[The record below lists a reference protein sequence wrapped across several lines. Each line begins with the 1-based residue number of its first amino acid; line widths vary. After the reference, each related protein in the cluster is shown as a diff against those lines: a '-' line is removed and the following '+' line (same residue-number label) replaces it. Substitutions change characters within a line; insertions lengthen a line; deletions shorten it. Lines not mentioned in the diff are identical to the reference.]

1 VTDAATLKTPQ
12 PRGVAIIV
20 ADMGKITQIVMTCV
34 ASAVFGFAGAA
45 AAILV
50 FQDDLRGEQGVAG
63 PQGEA
68 GPPGPPGP
76 TGLGMDRL
84 AGSFVVEGLLGCPPG
99 TSSYGLGSGS
109 GSVVT
114 EVKLTPPI
122 EGFTPGG
129 ADVTTRDLCR
139 IDAT

>member
-1 VTDAATLKTPQ
+1 VTDAANPETASSPV
-12 PRGVAIIV
+12 VAIIV

-34 ASAVFGFAGAA
+34 AAAVFGFAGTT

-76 TGLGMDRL
+76 SGLGIDRL

-99 TSSYGLGSGS
+99 TSSYAPGA

-114 EVKLTPPI
+114 EVTLTPPI

-129 ADVTTRDLCR
+129 ADVLTRDLCR
-139 IDAT
+139 INAP